1 MLDLL
6 RIVMNFTVELDDE
19 LESVTVEVGD
29 EDSYRGLSAKFQLS
43 QTAVPQNCP
52 QYLLGW
58 S

>member
-1 MLDLL
+1 
-6 RIVMNFTVELDDE
+6 MNFTVELDDE